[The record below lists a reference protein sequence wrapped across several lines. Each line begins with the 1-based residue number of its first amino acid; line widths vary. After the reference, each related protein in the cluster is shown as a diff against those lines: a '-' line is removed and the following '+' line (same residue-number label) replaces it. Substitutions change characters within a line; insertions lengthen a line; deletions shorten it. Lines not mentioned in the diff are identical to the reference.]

1 MELQKKQINNV
12 CLVLEGGGLRGA
24 FTSGVLE
31 YFLENSINFECVVGV
46 SAGACTGA
54 SYLSGQTGRN
64 WNVNVVAPSDRRF
77 MGLHHLLL
85 HGSYFNMPFIFE
97 EIPQKIFPFDEKA
110 MYQNQSAFDIVITS
124 SETGKPVVLSKHEI
138 SQIGLNKVLQASS
151 SIPLISKPVHINGKY
166 YYDGGVSDSIPVQYA
181 LDRHDKV
188 VVILTR
194 PRGYRKDETDNSPF
208 YRIVFRK
215 NPAFLNSMLSRNNE
229 YNRTLD
235 LCDQM
240 ESDGKLFIIAPSPEY
255 SIKRTEPSFEK
266 RARLYHHGY
275 ELIKYEH
282 EKLIRFLDCYFENSD
297 R

>member
-1 MELQKKQINNV
+1 MELQEKQMNNA

-31 YFLENSINFECVVGV
+31 YFLDHNINFERVVGV

-54 SYLSGQTGRN
+54 SYLSRQTGRN
-64 WNVNVVAPSDRRF
+64 WNVNVKAPSDKRF

-124 SETGKPVVLSKHEI
+124 SETGKPVVLSKNEI
-138 SQIGLNKVLQASS
+138 SQIGIDKALQASS
-151 SIPLISKPVHINGKY
+151 SIPLISKPVQINGKY
-166 YYDGGVSDSIPVQYA
+166 YYDGGVSDSIPVHYA
-181 LDRHDKV
+181 LDRHNKA

-194 PRGYRKDETDNSPF
+194 PRGYRKEETGNSVLYKF
-208 YRIVFRK
+208 VFRK
-215 NPAFLNSMLSRNNE
+215 NPAFLNSMLSRNKE

-235 LCDQM
+235 LCEQL

-266 RARLYHHGY
+266 RARFYHHGY
-275 ELIKYEH
+275 DLIKNEH
-282 EKLIRFLDCYFENSD
+282 EKLFKFLNC
-297 R
+297 